1 MMAASFCPLVIKPF
15 SSIRLIRAS
24 GPLPTSAGRYMGT
37 SSERADFT
45 SIDWPRQ
52 RRTKK
57 NTARDNAKER
67 IGHIRKRKHRALQGQ
82 TPLSGSGWHHGRQ
95 RLVNEAMTPEII
107 DQSVSRLG
115 VVRTAF
121 GRGVFDKTAQFH
133 EAVTGTT

>member
-24 GPLPTSAGRYMGT
+24 GPLPMSAGRYIGT

-52 RRTKK
+52 RRTNK
-57 NTARDNAKER
+57 NAERDNARER

-82 TPLSGSGWHHGRQ
+82 TPLSGHSWHHWRE
-95 RLVNEAMTPEII
+95 RLVNQPMTAE
-107 DQSVSRLG
+107 V
-115 VVRTAF
+115 
-121 GRGVFDKTAQFH
+121 
-133 EAVTGTT
+133 